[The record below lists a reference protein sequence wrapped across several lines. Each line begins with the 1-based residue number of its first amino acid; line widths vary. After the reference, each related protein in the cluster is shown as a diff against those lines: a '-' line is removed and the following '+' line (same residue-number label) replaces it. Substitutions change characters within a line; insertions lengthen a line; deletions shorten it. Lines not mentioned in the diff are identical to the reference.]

1 MSDPTSHYLARGVH
15 ACFSL
20 YFKLFYNSVIYRIQS
35 SEAKKGDGGVESGSF
50 AARAQ
55 AAAAKNENAAGSHS
69 AGEKK

>member
-1 MSDPTSHYLARGVH
+1 M
-15 ACFSL
+15 F
-20 YFKLFYNSVIYRIQS
+20 YFVFYNSVIYRIQS

-55 AAAAKNENAAGSHS
+55 SAAAKNENAAGSHS

>member
-1 MSDPTSHYLARGVH
+1 M
-15 ACFSL
+15 F
-20 YFKLFYNSVIYRIQS
+20 YFVFYISVIFFYYRIQS

-55 AAAAKNENAAGSHS
+55 SAAAKNENAAGSHS

>member
-15 ACFSL
+15 ACFIL
-20 YFKLFYNSVIYRIQS
+20 YFIFLSFFFYFRIQS

-55 AAAAKNENAAGSHS
+55 SAAAKNENAAGNHS